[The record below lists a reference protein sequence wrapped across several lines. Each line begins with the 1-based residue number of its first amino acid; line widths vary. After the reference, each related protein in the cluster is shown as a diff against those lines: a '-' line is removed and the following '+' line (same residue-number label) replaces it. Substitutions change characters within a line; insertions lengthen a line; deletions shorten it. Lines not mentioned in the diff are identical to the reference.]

1 MFSRRSQML
10 GFALM
15 LHDVALTAA
24 AFLVAFAIRSQAM
37 PSYVAG
43 RYIPPIY
50 PLATYW
56 PLLLGIVLLWP
67 VLGYGLGLYR
77 EVQTR
82 PPREVARDLVK
93 LTFFGFLILLAGLFL
108 FKAEHISRTFVA
120 MFVAVDAI
128 MLAISRWVVLFATTW
143 FRQRFE
149 RYRYF
154 LIVGTGTAAHELATL
169 IEDGE
174 VLGFRLHGFVQ
185 TGDDA
190 SAIVPGPLRHSY
202 PLIHVEQV
210 PEILHTH
217 VIDEILF
224 AVSQEEL
231 PKLEPLMLACET
243 EGVHIRV
250 QLDFL
255 PRTFSRVYLEHL
267 RHVPLLTFSSG
278 PTNELE
284 LLAKRILDTTFAFA
298 ALVVLSPV
306 FLVLAVL
313 IKLTSRGP
321 VLYRQTRCGLGGRK
335 FTLLKF
341 RSMVENADQLRAQLE
356 PYNELD
362 GPVFKMKDDPRCT
375 PLGRWLRKLSIDELP
390 QLWNIVRGDMSF
402 VGPRPPIPQEV
413 ERYESWQR
421 RRLRMRPGLTC
432 LWALE
437 GRNHVNFEHWMQ
449 LDLLYL
455 DNWSLW
461 LDVKIFLRTIPLV
474 LLGHG
479 AS

>member
-1 MFSRRSQML
+1 MFSRRSQLL

-15 LHDVALTAA
+15 LHDVAVTTAA
-24 AFLVAFAIRSQAM
+24 FFLAYALRANFT
-37 PSYVAG
+37 PSYIAG
-43 RYIPPIY
+43 RHLPHIY
-50 PLATYW
+50 SLRVYW
-56 PLLLGIVLLWP
+56 PLLIGIIVVWP

-93 LTFFGFLILLAGLFL
+93 LTFFGLLILLAGLFL

-120 MFVAVDAI
+120 IFVATDAVL
-128 MLAISRWVVLFATTW
+128 LAVSRWVVLFATTW
-143 FRQRFE
+143 FRERFE

-154 LIVGTGTAAHELATL
+154 LIVGMGTAAQELATL

-174 VLGFRLHGFVQ
+174 LLGFRLHGFVN
-185 TGDDA
+185 TGVDTPKTT
-190 SAIVPGPLRHSY
+190 SAPLRHMY
-202 PLIHVEQV
+202 PVIPLEQV

-231 PKLEPLMLACET
+231 PRLEPLMLACET

-413 ERYESWQR
+413 EKYESWQR

-437 GRNHVNFEHWMQ
+437 GRNRINFEHWMQ

-461 LDVKIFLRTIPLV
+461 LDLKIFLRTIPLV

>member
-1 MFSRRSQML
+1 ML

-15 LHDVALTAA
+15 LHDVALTAV
-24 AFLVAFAIRSQAM
+24 AFLLAYAIRAHAT
-37 PSYVAG
+37 PSYIAG
-43 RYIPPIY
+43 RYLPPIY
-50 PLATYW
+50 PLETYW
-56 PLLLGIVLLWP
+56 PLLLGIVVVWP

-108 FKAEHISRTFVA
+108 FKGEHISRTFVA
-120 MFVAVDAI
+120 LFVAVDAVL
-128 MLAISRWVVLFATTW
+128 LAINRWVVLFATTW

-154 LIVGTGTAAHELATL
+154 LIVGTGTPAHELASI

-174 VLGFRLHGFVQ
+174 VLGFRLHGFVD
-185 TGDDA
+185 TGTDA
-190 SAIVPGPLRHSY
+190 VVAMPGPLRHSY
-202 PLIHVEQV
+202 PLIPLEQV

-278 PTNELE
+278 PTNEIE
-284 LLAKRILDTTFAFA
+284 LFAKRIFDTVFA
-298 ALVVLSPV
+298 AGALVFLSPV

-341 RSMVENADQLRAQLE
+341 RSMVENADQLRPQLE
-356 PYNELD
+356 QYNELD
-362 GPVFKMKDDPRCT
+362 GPVFKMRDDPRCT

-390 QLWNIVRGDMSF
+390 QLWNILRGDMSF

-413 ERYESWQR
+413 EKYESWQR

-437 GRNHVNFEHWMQ
+437 GRNRINFEHWMQ

-461 LDVKIFLRTIPLV
+461 LDLKIFLRTIPLV